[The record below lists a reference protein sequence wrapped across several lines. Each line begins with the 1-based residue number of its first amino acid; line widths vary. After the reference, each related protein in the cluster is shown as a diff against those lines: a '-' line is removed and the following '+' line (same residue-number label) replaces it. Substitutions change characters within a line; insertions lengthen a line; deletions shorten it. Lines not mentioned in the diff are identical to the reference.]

1 MENNSRKIY
10 LNLTTPVS
18 TLNINGLNTSKGKIV
33 TLDQKDSTIYC
44 LQGTCFRKKN
54 SQKEKGL
61 KKDIPYSY

>member
-44 LQGTCFRKKN
+44 LQGTCFRKKIV
-54 SQKEKGL
+54 KK
-61 KKDIPYSY
+61 KKD